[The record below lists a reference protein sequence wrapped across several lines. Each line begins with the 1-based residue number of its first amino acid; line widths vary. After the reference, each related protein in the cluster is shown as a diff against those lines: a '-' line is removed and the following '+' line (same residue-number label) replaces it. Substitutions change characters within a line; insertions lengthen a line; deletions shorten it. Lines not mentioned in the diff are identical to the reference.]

1 MQQKTT
7 VERVLHYI
15 GRKLRKDADG
25 NEVISRHHAELAAKM
40 AFEGGRQSVV
50 DNIPDWEW
58 TETTYNLEDYLLS
71 NNNGWNYSVFFR
83 GGAFKVHCNSNFIG
97 QFISLTAAKQ
107 MAHEDYKQRI
117 KQALGL

>member
-25 NEVISRHHAELAAKM
+25 NEVISRHHAELAAKI

-50 DNIPDWEW
+50 DNIPDLEW
-58 TETTYNLEDYLLS
+58 KETLSDGETYWLAKPMGGIYMVSFVQQEDKVFYCD
-71 NNNGWNYSVFFR
+71 NYIAFAISV
-83 GGAFKVHCNSNFIG
+83 S
-97 QFISLTAAKQ
+97 SAKQ
-107 MAHEDYKQRI
+107 MSHKECKQRI

>member
-25 NEVISRHHAELAAKM
+25 NEVISRHHAELAARM

-50 DNIPDWEW
+50 DNIPDLEW

-71 NNNGWNYSVFFR
+71 NNNGWYYSVFFR

-97 QFISLTAAKQ
+97 QFLSLTAAKQ
-107 MAHEDYKQRI
+107 AANDDYKQRI

>member
-25 NEVISRHHAELAAKM
+25 NEVIGRHHAELAARM

-50 DNIPDWEW
+50 DNIHDLEW
-58 TETTYNLEDYLLS
+58 TETTYNLEDYFLS
-71 NNNGWNYSVFFR
+71 HANGWNYSVFFR

-97 QFISLTAAKQ
+97 QFLSLTAAKQ
-107 MAHEDYKQRI
+107 AANDDYKQRI